1 MPKIRIMIKL
11 THVSLLRGG
20 KRLLHDSDLVIHPGQ
35 KVGLTGVNG
44 SGKSTLFALIRGDMH
59 ADTGEFAI
67 PSGWRIAHMAQ
78 EVKAL
83 EQAAVEY
90 VLDGDHELRRIEQE
104 LAHAEASGDNNALAR
119 LHADFDAHHGY
130 TARSRAEQ
138 LMHGLGFRQ
147 EQINN
152 SVKDFSGGWRMRLNL
167 ARTLMCPSDL
177 MLLDE
182 PTNHLDMDAI
192 LWLEEWL
199 KRYPGTLLLISHD
212 RDFLDNT
219 IEHIAHIE
227 QQKIT
232 LYRGNYSA
240 FERIRAERLAQ
251 QQVIHERQQRE
262 QERLTKFIERFR
274 AKATKARQ
282 AQSRVKALARMEI
295 MAPAHVDSP
304 FTFRF
309 PLSDKLSSPLISMR
323 EAALG
328 YDVEILKNVTL
339 SLQPGDSIGL
349 LGPNGAGK
357 STLVKALAGALHQL
371 AGEEQR
377 GEHLRI
383 GYFAQHQLE
392 ALDQNASPATHIQR
406 LSPEMREQPIRDFLG
421 SFGFHGNKVDE
432 LVGSFSGGEQARL
445 ALAIIAWQKP
455 NLLLLD
461 EPTNHLDLEMRHALT
476 MALQEFDGAMVLV
489 SHDRHLLRYT
499 VNDLYLVHD
508 GKVDVY
514 EGDLDEY
521 SAWLTKIKRE
531 EVTKTVSLD
540 DGESENKGVASAQDK
555 KLRKRQEAEM
565 RQKLRPFRQAVDKLE
580 QQLDRLQLELAAI
593 EEQLGDTTL
602 YEDSAKLKL
611 KEILDRQAELSRQ
624 ASNTEEQWLE
634 ATETMEAEEEK
645 LSLLLSQS
653 L

>member
-1 MPKIRIMIKL
+1 MIKL
-11 THVSLLRGG
+11 SNVSILRGG
-20 KRLLHDSDLVIHPGQ
+20 KRLLSDSNLVIHPGQ
-35 KVGLTGVNG
+35 KIGLTGVNG
-44 SGKSTLFALIRGDMH
+44 SGKSTLFALILGNIH
-59 ADTGEFAI
+59 ADNGDFSI

-78 EVKAL
+78 EVEAL

-90 VLDGDHELRRIEQE
+90 VLDGDHELRRIERGIAE
-104 LAHAEASGDNNALAR
+104 AEASGDDNALAR

-138 LMHGLGFRQ
+138 LMHGLGFNQ
-147 EQINN
+147 GQINR

-167 ARTLMCPSDL
+167 ARTLMCPSEL
-177 MLLDE
+177 LLLDE

-199 KRYPGTLLLISHD
+199 KCYPGTLLLISHD
-212 RDFLDNT
+212 RDFLDN
-219 IEHIAHIE
+219 IVENIAHIE
-227 QQKIT
+227 KQEIT

-240 FERIRAERLAQ
+240 FERIRSERLAQ
-251 QQVIHERQQRE
+251 QQVIFERQQRE

-282 AQSRVKALARMEI
+282 AQSRIKALARMESV
-295 MAPAHVDSP
+295 APAHIDSP

-309 PLSDKLSSPLISMR
+309 PLSDKLSSPLISVR
-323 EAALG
+323 DAGLG
-328 YDVEILKNVTL
+328 YDVEILKKVTL

-357 STLVKALAGALHQL
+357 STLVKTLAGELQKL

-392 ALDQNASPATHIQR
+392 ALDMKASPATHIQR
-406 LSPEMREQPIRDFLG
+406 MSPEAREQQIKDFLG
-421 SFGFHGNKVDE
+421 SFGFRGEKVDE

-445 ALAIIAWQKP
+445 ALAMIAWQKP

-521 SAWLTKIKRE
+521 SSWLAKIKRE
-531 EVTKTVSLD
+531 EVNKANELEGTVP
-540 DGESENKGVASAQDK
+540 SELRVTAQDK
-555 KLRKRQEAEM
+555 KAKKRLEAEL
-565 RQKLRPFRQAVDKLE
+565 RQKLRPYRQAVEKLENQLDKL
-580 QQLDRLQLELAAI
+580 QQELAKI
-593 EEQLGDTTL
+593 EEQLGDMSL
-602 YEDSAKLKL
+602 YEDSARDQLKKL
-611 KEILDRQAELSRQ
+611 LDKQAELSKQ
-624 ASNTEEQWLE
+624 ASDVEEQWMLASEELE
-634 ATETMEAEEEK
+634 TAEEN
-645 LSLLLSQS
+645 LTNLAD
-653 L
+653 

>member
-1 MPKIRIMIKL
+1 MIKL
-11 THVSLLRGG
+11 NQVSLLRGG
-20 KRLLHDSDLVIHPGQ
+20 KRLLSNSDLVIHPSQ

-44 SGKSTLFALIRGDMH
+44 SGKSTLFALIQGTLH
-59 ADTGEFAI
+59 ADSGGFSI
-67 PSGWRIAHMAQ
+67 PGGWRIAHMAQ
-78 EVKAL
+78 EVEAL
-83 EQAAVEY
+83 EQPAVEY
-90 VLDGDHELRRIEQE
+90 VLDGDSRLRQIEKELER
-104 LAHAEASGDNNALAR
+104 AEAQGDDHALAQ

-138 LMHGLGFRQ
+138 LMHGLGFHQ
-147 EQINN
+147 EQIKN
-152 SVKDFSGGWRMRLNL
+152 SVKAFSGGWRMRLNL

-177 MLLDE
+177 LLLDE

-192 LWLEEWL
+192 LWLEEWM

-219 IEHIAHIE
+219 VEHIAHIE
-227 QQKIT
+227 QQNVT

-251 QQVIHERQQRE
+251 QQAVHEKQVRE
-262 QERLTKFIERFR
+262 QERLTRFIDRFR

-282 AQSRVKALARMEI
+282 AQSRVKALARMEA

-309 PLSDKLSSPLISMR
+309 PASGKMSTPLIALRKAS
-323 EAALG
+323 LG
-328 YDVEILKNVTL
+328 YDKALLKDVTL
-339 SLQPGDSIGL
+339 NLQPGDSIGL

-357 STLVKALAGALHQL
+357 STLVKSLAGELQKL
-371 AGEEQR
+371 AGEEQK

-392 ALDQNASPATHIQR
+392 ALDQKASPAVHIQR
-406 LSPEMREQPIRDFLG
+406 LSPDAREQEIRDFLG
-421 SFGFHGNKVDE
+421 SFGFHGDKVDE
-432 LVGSFSGGEQARL
+432 AVGSFSGGEQARL

-508 GKVDVY
+508 GAVDVY

-521 SAWLTKIKRE
+521 SAWLSKLKKE
-531 EVTKTVSLD
+531 EVSKTECPDADMPLD
-540 DGESENKGVASAQDK
+540 GKEKVTAQD
-555 KLRKRQEAEM
+555 RKAQKRLEAEL
-565 RQKLRPFRQAVDKLE
+565 RQKLRPFRKTVEKLE
-580 QQLDRLQLELAAI
+580 LEVETIQGELQSL
-593 EEQLGDTTL
+593 EEQLSDTAL
-602 YEDSAKLKL
+602 YEESAKQELKKL
-611 KEILDRQAELSRQ
+611 LDRQAELSRM
-624 ASNTEEQWLE
+624 AADIEEQWLQASE
-634 ATETMEAEEEK
+634 DLENAEKE
-645 LSLLLSQS
+645 LSQ
-653 L
+653 LVGN

>member
-11 THVSLLRGG
+11 TQVSLLRGG

-59 ADTGEFAI
+59 ADTGEFSI

-90 VLDGDHELRRIEQE
+90 VLDGDHELRRIERD
-104 LAHAEASGDNNALAR
+104 LAAAEANGDNDALAR
-119 LHADFDAHHGY
+119 LHADFDGHHGY

-147 EQINN
+147 DQINN

-251 QQVIHERQQRE
+251 QQVIHERQVRE

-309 PLSDKLSSPLISMR
+309 PVSDKLSSPLISMR
-323 EAALG
+323 EASLG

-357 STLVKALAGALHQL
+357 STLVKALAGALRQL

-531 EVTKTVSLD
+531 EVTKTVALE
-540 DGESENKGVASAQDK
+540 ESGSETKTAASAQDK

-565 RQKLRPFRQAVDKLE
+565 RQKLRPFRQVVEKLE
-580 QQLDRLQLELAAI
+580 QQLDRLQQQLAAI
-593 EEQLGDTTL
+593 EEQLGDTSL
-602 YEDSAKLKL
+602 YEDAAKLKL
-611 KEILDRQAELSRQ
+611 KEILDKQAELSRE
-624 ASNTEEQWLE
+624 ASFAEEQWLE
-634 ATETMEAEEEK
+634 ATETMEAEEER

-653 L
+653 I

>member
-1 MPKIRIMIKL
+1 MIKL
-11 THVSLLRGG
+11 TQVSLLRGG
-20 KRLLHDSDLVIHPGQ
+20 KRLLQDSDLVIHPGQ

-44 SGKSTLFALIRGDMH
+44 SGKSTLFSLIRGEIH
-59 ADTGEFAI
+59 ADTGEFSM

-90 VLDGDHELRRIEQE
+90 VLDGDHELRRIERE
-104 LAHAEASGDNNALAR
+104 LLEAEQRRDNDALAG
-119 LHADFDAHHGY
+119 LHADFDGHHGY

-138 LMHGLGFRQ
+138 LMHGLGFHQ
-147 EQINN
+147 GQIGT

-177 MLLDE
+177 LLLDE

-219 IEHIAHIE
+219 IENIAHIE
-227 QQKIT
+227 QQKVN

-251 QQVIHERQQRE
+251 QQVIHERQLRE
-262 QERLTKFIERFR
+262 QERLTRFIERFR

-309 PLSDKLSSPLISMR
+309 PVADKLSSPLISLR
-323 EAALG
+323 DAGLG
-328 YDVEILKNVTL
+328 YETSSVEEATLKKVTL

-357 STLVKALAGALHQL
+357 STLVKSLAGALQKL
-371 AGEEQR
+371 SGDEQR

-392 ALDQNASPATHIQR
+392 ALDQKATPATHIQR
-406 LSPEMREQPIRDFLG
+406 LSPAMREQQIRDFLG

-476 MALQEFDGAMVLV
+476 IALQEFEGAMVLV

-521 SAWLTKIKRE
+521 SAWLAKVKRE
-531 EVTKTVSLD
+531 ELVKAVEADALAEVDAGPRIT
-540 DGESENKGVASAQDK
+540 AQDK
-555 KLRKRQEAEM
+555 KARKRQEAQL
-565 RQKLRPFRQAVDKLE
+565 RQKLRPFRQKVEKLE
-580 QQLDRLQLELAAI
+580 QYLEQLQSELGRI
-593 EEQLGDTTL
+593 EEQLGDVAL
-602 YEDSAKLKL
+602 YEESAKAELKKL
-611 KEILDRQAELSRQ
+611 LDKQADLSRQ
-624 ASNTEEQWLE
+624 ASEKEEEWMQASEELE
-634 ATETMEAEEEK
+634 AAEEE
-645 LSLLLSQS
+645 LSLFGE
-653 L
+653 

>member
-1 MPKIRIMIKL
+1 MIKL
-11 THVSLLRGG
+11 SQVSLLRGG
-20 KRLLHDSDLVIHPGQ
+20 KRLLSDSNLVIHPGQ

-44 SGKSTLFALIRGDMH
+44 SGKSTLFALIQNKIH
-59 ADTGEFAI
+59 PDTGEFSI
-67 PSGWRIAHMAQ
+67 PSGWRITHMAQ
-78 EVKAL
+78 EVQAL
-83 EQAAVEY
+83 AQAAVEY
-90 VLDGDHELRRIEQE
+90 VLDGDHELRRIEKG
-104 LAHAEASGDNNALAR
+104 LAEAEAKGDDHALAK

-147 EQINN
+147 EQIGN

-177 MLLDE
+177 LLLDE

-219 IEHIAHIE
+219 IENIAHIE
-227 QQKIT
+227 RQDIT

-240 FERIRAERLAQ
+240 FERIRAERLTQ
-251 QQVIHERQQRE
+251 QQAIHERQVRE

-282 AQSRVKALARMEI
+282 AQSRIKALARMETI
-295 MAPAHVDSP
+295 APAHMDSP

-323 EAALG
+323 KASLG
-328 YDVEILKNVTL
+328 YNVEILKDVTIN
-339 SLQPGDSIGL
+339 LQPGDSIGL

-357 STLVKALAGALHQL
+357 STLMKSLAGALQKL

-392 ALDQNASPATHIQR
+392 SLDLKATPAIHIQR
-406 LSPEMREQPIRDFLG
+406 LSPGAREQQVRDFLG
-421 SFGFHGNKVDE
+421 SFGFRGEKVDE
-432 LVGSFSGGEQARL
+432 EVGSFSGGEQARL

-521 SAWLTKIKRE
+521 SAWLAKIKRE
-531 EVTKTVSLD
+531 EISQATAEDNAVEALKPT
-540 DGESENKGVASAQDK
+540 AQDK
-555 KLRKRQEAEM
+555 KARKRLEAEL
-565 RQKLRPFRQAVDKLE
+565 RQKLRPYRQVVEKLE
-580 QQLDRLQLELAAI
+580 AQLEKIQQQLLQI
-593 EEQLGDTTL
+593 EDQLGDASL
-602 YEDSAKLKL
+602 YEESSKDRLRKL
-611 KEILDRQAELSRQ
+611 LDQQAELSRQ
-624 ASNTEEQWLE
+624 AADTEDQWLLASEELE
-634 ATETMEAEEEK
+634 AAEEK
-645 LSLLLSQS
+645 LRLLTN
-653 L
+653 